1 MTIMNKA
8 PLELSKLAIDRTY
21 QKGSTRSPVN
31 YSGIFIL
38 ALISASLFF
47 VGKTIFYPVSPV
59 EVKNQLGMSKEL
71 NSSNTYN
78 GIVQPRSL
86 KKGAQPR
93 IDKGKVKQAIDESAL
108 DASGHIVARR
118 IATVSSRVTGKLNLL
133 NIEEGQT
140 VNKADV
146 LAELDDKQATI
157 AYQLALAE
165 LSAKQA
171 SFDEFTLLF
180 KQQSQRFK
188 RNKSLANRRLISQ
201 QLLEDSE
208 FKNAQLAIQIR
219 NKQAMVLS
227 AQQRVE
233 LAQYQLNQH
242 KIRAPFDGVVISKNA
257 QVGELISAGSSGGGF
272 IRTGVGT
279 IVDMSS
285 LEIEVEVGE
294 SYINRVYAG
303 QKVIA
308 KLDAYPKWKI
318 NSEVVAVI
326 PTADRQKASIKV
338 RVKLLEVDPRVLPD
352 MGVKVSFL
360 KKIERTNDKPNGKE
374 SGNAEIAAL

>member
-1 MTIMNKA
+1 MTIIKKS
-8 PLELSKLAIDRTY
+8 PLELSKLAIDRTS
-21 QKGSTRSPVN
+21 QKKSASTSIN
-31 YSGIFIL
+31 YYGIFIISL
-38 ALISASLFF
+38 LSASLYFLGKMVFF
-47 VGKTIFYPVSPV
+47 PINTV
-59 EVKNQLGMSKEL
+59 ELDHTLAAAKESK
-71 NSSNTYN
+71 SSIAYV
-78 GIVQPRSL
+78 GIVQPSAL
-86 KKGAQPR
+86 NKGDQFSIEAE
-93 IDKGKVKQAIDESAL
+93 IMKQGIDESVL

-118 IATVSSRVTGKLNLL
+118 IATVSSRVTGKLNQL

-140 VNKADV
+140 VNKAEV

-188 RNKSLANRRLISQ
+188 RNKSLANRQLISQ
-201 QLLEDSE
+201 QVLEDSE
-208 FKNAQLAIQIR
+208 FRNAQLAIQIR
-219 NKQAMVLS
+219 NKKAMVLS

-308 KLDAYPKWKI
+308 KLDAYPQWKI

-338 RVKLLEVDPRVLPD
+338 RVKLLEVNPRVLPD

-360 KKIERTNDKPNGKE
+360 KKIKYSNDKSN
-374 SGNAEIAAL
+374 EIAALNRNTF

>member
-1 MTIMNKA
+1 MTINSNA
-8 PLELSKLAIDRTY
+8 PLELSKLNIDRTP
-21 QKGSTRSPVN
+21 KVKTTWLSVN
-31 YSGIFIL
+31 YAGIVIL
-38 ALISASLFF
+38 TLTVLSSSLYFLGQTFFFPTTVTEKSSHVLTNKTQLNELDQSNIQPPLSLITDTKIT
-47 VGKTIFYPVSPV
+47 GKTN
-59 EVKNQLGMSKEL
+59 E
-71 NSSNTYN
+71 
-78 GIVQPRSL
+78 IV
-86 KKGAQPR
+86 
-93 IDKGKVKQAIDESAL
+93 L

-118 IATVSSRVTGKLNLL
+118 IATVSSRVTGKLNRL
-133 NIEEGQT
+133 NIEEGQR
-140 VNKADV
+140 VSKSQI
-146 LAELDDKQATI
+146 LAELDDKEAAI
-157 AYQLALAE
+157 SYQLALAE

-180 KQQSQRFK
+180 KQQTLRFK
-188 RNKSLANRRLISQ
+188 RNKSLSDRQLISP

-208 FKNAQLAIQIR
+208 FRNAQLAINIR
-219 NKQAMVLS
+219 NKQAMVRF
-227 AQQRVE
+227 AEQRVE

-294 SYINRVYAG
+294 SYINRVYPG

-308 KLDAYPKWKI
+308 KLDAYPQWKI
-318 NSEVVAVI
+318 SSEVVAVI

-338 RVKLLEVDPRVLPD
+338 RIKLLEVDSRVLPD
-352 MGVKVSFL
+352 MGVKVSFMKNSENSLNEPLDSL
-360 KKIERTNDKPNGKE
+360 KEETD
-374 SGNAEIAAL
+374 IAAL

>member
-1 MTIMNKA
+1 MTINSNA
-8 PLELSKLAIDRTY
+8 PLELSKLSIDRTTEIRTTWL
-21 QKGSTRSPVN
+21 SVN
-31 YSGIFIL
+31 YAGIFIL
-38 ALISASLFF
+38 ILFSTSLYFVGQILFF
-47 VGKTIFYPVSPV
+47 PTSPAESTTHILTSKT
-59 EVKNQLGMSKEL
+59 QLNTLVQSDIQPSHSLVTDSK
-71 NSSNTYN
+71 
-78 GIVQPRSL
+78 IV
-86 KKGAQPR
+86 
-93 IDKGKVKQAIDESAL
+93 DETNNIVL
-108 DASGHIVARR
+108 DASGHVVARR
-118 IATVSSRVTGKLNLL
+118 IATVSSRVTGKLNRL
-133 NIEEGQT
+133 NIEEGQH
-140 VNKADV
+140 VSKSEI
-146 LAELDDKQATI
+146 LAELDDKQAAI
-157 AYQLALAE
+157 SYQLALAE

-171 SFDEFTLLF
+171 SFDEFTLLY
-180 KQQSQRFK
+180 KQQTLRFK
-188 RNKSLANRRLISQ
+188 RNKSLANRQLISE

-208 FKNAQLAIQIR
+208 FRNAQLAIQIR
-219 NKQAMVLS
+219 NKQAMVYS
-227 AQQRVE
+227 AEQRVE

-294 SYINRVYAG
+294 SYINRVYPG

-338 RVKLLEVDPRVLPD
+338 RVKLMEVDARVLPD
-352 MGVKVSFL
+352 MGVKVSFMKNIDNSPDESL
-360 KKIERTNDKPNGKE
+360 GSSNEKTN
-374 SGNAEIAAL
+374 IAAL

>member
-1 MTIMNKA
+1 MTINNKA
-8 PLELSKLAIDRTY
+8 PLELSKLSIDRTPAV
-21 QKGSTRSPVN
+21 KSAWLSVN
-31 YSGIFIL
+31 YSGIFIIT
-38 ALISASLFF
+38 LICTSLYVVGQSLF
-47 VGKTIFYPVSPV
+47 VPTSATEVAAHIATDKQQVNDQAQSDIQSNSPLSPDNKIAEQV
-59 EVKNQLGMSKEL
+59 DN
-71 NSSNTYN
+71 
-78 GIVQPRSL
+78 IV
-86 KKGAQPR
+86 
-93 IDKGKVKQAIDESAL
+93 L

-118 IATVSSRVTGKLNLL
+118 IATVSSRVTGKLNRL
-133 NIEEGQT
+133 NIEEGQR
-140 VNKADV
+140 VKKSEI
-146 LAELDDKQATI
+146 LAELDDKQAAI
-157 AYQLALAE
+157 SYQLALAE

-180 KQQSQRFK
+180 KQQTQRFK
-188 RNKSLANRRLISQ
+188 RNKSLASRQLISE

-208 FKNAQLAIQIR
+208 FRNAQLAIQIR
-219 NKQAMVLS
+219 NKQAMVDS
-227 AQQRVE
+227 AKQRVE

-242 KIRAPFDGVVISKNA
+242 KIRAPFDGVVINKNA

-294 SYINRVYAG
+294 SYINRVYPG

-308 KLDAYPKWKI
+308 KLDAYPKWRI

-338 RVKLLEVDPRVLPD
+338 RVKLLEVDSRVLPD
-352 MGVKVSFL
+352 MGVKVSFM
-360 KKIERTNDKPNGKE
+360 KKLARLDANSNSDDI
-374 SGNAEIAAL
+374 SIQNADVAAL